1 MSSLCRVI
9 GTELEPRRAET
20 GLIPTSSSEQAFWQ
34 QVKQANGIDR
44 PAWSSPL
51 AASPLSG
58 RTPGELAR
66 VAVVS
71 FFRYPPV
78 LPIIKMLSRRLLLR
92 ARRLLRHPRTRPI
105 GGIGL
110 CLLPSRVK
118 MRHRSF
124 ARRFVGWYCRASV
137 CHRLEFQHIASCRRH
152 RQLPDTLKGRGMR
165 SI

>member
-9 GTELEPRRAET
+9 GTELEPSRRAET

-58 RTPGELAR
+58 RSPGELAR

-118 MRHRSF
+118 MRHHPLA
-124 ARRFVGWYCRASV
+124 ARPYVPV
-137 CHRLEFQHIASCRRH
+137 CLLLKFQHIASCRRH